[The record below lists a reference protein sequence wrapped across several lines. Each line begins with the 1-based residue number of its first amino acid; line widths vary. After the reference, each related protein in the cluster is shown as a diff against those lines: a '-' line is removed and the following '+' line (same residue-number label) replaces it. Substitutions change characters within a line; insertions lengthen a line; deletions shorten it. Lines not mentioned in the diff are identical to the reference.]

1 MKKTADKS
9 SVLLTF
15 SKNKFWWNNPWLKD
29 NCKYAS
35 QEQSGEQ
42 LVREKHL
49 QECICYSWEQ
59 GGERRKRTVSL
70 KPWREDM
77 KDQTS
82 YPLGKYQQNRENRG
96 RKRKRKNNSTD
107 REDKTELYKKV
118 WLCHRKKLVGKRT
131 FRGQLTPFLCCFS
144 IYLIF

>member
-29 NCKYAS
+29 NWKYAS

-118 WLCHRKKLVGKRT
+118 WLCHRKKLVGKHT